1 MNNKISVV
9 TLAVGAMAVVSSL
22 VADDLGALEQ
32 VR

>member
-9 TLAVGAMAVVSSL
+9 TLAVGAVTVASSL
-22 VADDLGALEQ
+22 VADDLGAVEQ